1 MPSREQKTMTGKILM
16 LFGFLNI
23 TSVLIPLPNPMALLI
38 RPLIGL
44 LGVSMGVVA
53 VAVSGGLG
61 FVAFVIG
68 FELWERNRVTV
79 DEI

>member
-1 MPSREQKTMTGKILM
+1 M
-16 LFGFLNI
+16 LLGFLNI
-23 TSVLIPLPNPMALLI
+23 TSVIIPLPNPLALLI

-44 LGVSMGVVA
+44 LGISADVTA

-61 FVAFVIG
+61 FVAFMIG